1 MKASRNN
8 GENRGFSMIELLVVI
23 AIIAILASLLLP
35 VLAQAKARAK
45 RAQCVA
51 NLKQTGLAFHSFLH
65 DHDSKFPMQVSTN
78 VGGSLEFVRSSYLVA
93 GELYFQFHHFQ
104 ALSNDLLNPS
114 LLACPSDQ
122 ARSAAADFRALQD
135 ANISYFVGANAEY
148 GVANAVLA
156 GDRNLTNTAAGGSS
170 LLRLQNGTQV
180 TWTGELHAFKGNIL
194 YADGRVDELNTPGF
208 QLANLGASPVDLI
221 MPSVRDPSAP
231 ASAYTQLNS
240 APPRA
245 PATVSRFIEQPALVI
260 ARRCN
265 AVPAASTTTT
275 RLEQS
280 PDWNG
285 ASDFVQHCIGE
296 AERAANRNP
305 RVPPGSEGPL
315 RATGNQVFQLE
326 CRQRESGEHGGGNN
340 WKASLA
346 LLVVAALVASGC
358 SGAAPRIYGAAE
370 PVQWRIA
377 QTGHA
382 PERLPVKLGDR

>member
-8 GENRGFSMIELLVVI
+8 GENRGFSMIELLAVI

-240 APPRA
+240 APPALRQPSPVSSSSQPLLLPGDA
-245 PATVSRFIEQPALVI
+245 MPSLPLPQQQRGLNKAPTGMGPATSSSTALEKQNEQQIGIPESRPAVKVPFAPPVTKSSNSNAGSGSPVSMAEETTGKHHWLCWLLLLLLLLA
-260 ARRCN
+260 
-265 AVPAASTTTT
+265 AV
-275 RLEQS
+275 
-280 PDWNG
+280 
-285 ASDFVQHCIGE
+285 
-296 AERAANRNP
+296 
-305 RVPPGSEGPL
+305 
-315 RATGNQVFQLE
+315 
-326 CRQRESGEHGGGNN
+326 
-340 WKASLA
+340 A
-346 LLVVAALVASGC
+346 LLRVYTVRRSRSNG
-358 SGAAPRIYGAAE
+358 E
-370 PVQWRIA
+370 
-377 QTGHA
+377 
-382 PERLPVKLGDR
+382 